1 MVDGGCAL
9 RMYSGLGSVST
20 ISGKWGAH
28 CVTIWVYIAARRGT
42 HNGQGGSGPIPTKST
57 DPPRAPPASNSL
69 AQLESC
75 DRQARGIG
83 ALDGRLVLCGGSIVF
98 NVRRLEECRLNAV
111 AQVSKDGE
119 VRMARRRISQNSQ
132 SRK

>member
-1 MVDGGCAL
+1 MSQSGRTLLLEGGC
-9 RMYSGLGSVST
+9 T
-20 ISGKWGAH
+20 TDK
-28 CVTIWVYIAARRGT
+28 VTVDPSPPK
-42 HNGQGGSGPIPTKST
+42 NT

-75 DRQARGIG
+75 DHRARGIG
-83 ALDGRLVLCGGSIVF
+83 ALDGRLVLCGSSIVF

-119 VRMARRRISQNSQ
+119 VRTARRRISRNSQ

>member
-1 MVDGGCAL
+1 VSQSGCTLLLEGGCA
-9 RMYSGLGSVST
+9 T
-20 ISGKWGAH
+20 DE
-28 CVTIWVYIAARRGT
+28 AAVDPSPPK
-42 HNGQGGSGPIPTKST
+42 NT

-75 DRQARGIG
+75 DRRARGIG
-83 ALDGRLVLCGGSIVF
+83 ALDRRLVLCGGSVVF

-119 VRMARRRISQNSQ
+119 VRTAWCRISQNLQ

>member
-1 MVDGGCAL
+1 MVAVHLECTQVWEVCRRFRGNGGHIVSQ
-9 RMYSGLGSVST
+9 SGHTLLLEAG
-20 ISGKWGAH
+20 
-28 CVTIWVYIAARRGT
+28 CVMDEAAVDPSPPK
-42 HNGQGGSGPIPTKST
+42 NT
-57 DPPRAPPASNSL
+57 DPPRAPPVSNSL

-75 DRQARGIG
+75 DHRAQGVG
-83 ALDGRLVLCGGSIVF
+83 ALDGRLVLCGGSVVF

-119 VRMARRRISQNSQ
+119 VRTAWRRISRNLQ